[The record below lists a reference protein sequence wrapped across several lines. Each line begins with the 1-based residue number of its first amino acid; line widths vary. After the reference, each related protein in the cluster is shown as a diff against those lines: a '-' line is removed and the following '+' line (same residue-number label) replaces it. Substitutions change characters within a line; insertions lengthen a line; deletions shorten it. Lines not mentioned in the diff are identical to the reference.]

1 MPAILKPHPTTSGL
15 TGPGPV
21 PAPPSGAAAQPGGR
35 RGPEWPALLGG
46 GSAEAGA
53 FRVNVGW
60 QLGDR
65 VFRLVVGLVINV
77 WIVRYLGADGLG
89 LLGFTQSLVGLAA
102 VAGELGLESIVV
114 RDLVRRPGDA
124 PAILGTAAGL
134 RLAGSAIALLVSLA
148 AATLARPG
156 DPGVRALTLLFASV
170 TFFQAMDVVAWWF
183 QSRAAFP
190 PFIAARGAAFV
201 VASALKVA
209 CLLGHAPLV
218 VLAAAIALE
227 GWLAA
232 LGLLLAYR
240 LQGVSLARWR
250 FRPGLARELIGD
262 SWPLILNS
270 VAIVFAA
277 RTDQVMLTL
286 MRGEAENGIY
296 AAAQRLSEILYFIPV
311 ALAAAANP
319 GLLQLHSED
328 RARYTRRLG
337 RLFRVLLWTAIGLAL
352 PLSLFAGP
360 VTRLLFGRAF
370 DASAPVL
377 ALHLWAAPALFLGV
391 AQTNW
396 FIAEGRQRELMARS
410 VVAAVVNIA
419 LNAVLIPPLGAR
431 GSALATLLAYTVAHV
446 LVNAIQ
452 PHTRPLFRLQCRALL
467 PADPT

>member
-1 MPAILKPHPTTSGL
+1 MSSGPTE
-15 TGPGPV
+15 PG
-21 PAPPSGAAAQPGGR
+21 PAPPPSSAAAAPPGSR
-35 RGPEWPALLGG
+35 RGFEWLALLAG
-46 GSAEAGA
+46 GSPEALA

-65 VFRLVVGLVINV
+65 VFRLIAGLVINV
-77 WIVRYLGADGLG
+77 WIIRYLGAEGLG
-89 LLGFTQSLVGLAA
+89 LLGFTQSLVGLVA

-114 RDLVRRPGDA
+114 RDLVRRPGEA
-124 PAILGTAAGL
+124 PAILGTAAAL
-134 RLAGSAIALLVSLA
+134 RLAGSGLALLLSLA

-156 DPGVRALTLLFASV
+156 DESVRALTLLFASV
-170 TFFQAMDVVAWWF
+170 TFFQAMDVIAWWF
-183 QSRAAFP
+183 QSRASFP

-201 VASALKVA
+201 VASAIKVA
-209 CLLGHAPLV
+209 CLVAHAPLV
-218 VLAAAIALE
+218 LLAAAIALE

-240 LQGVSLARWR
+240 LRGASPGRWR
-250 FRPGLARELIGD
+250 FRRDLARQLIGD

-270 VAIVFAA
+270 VAIVFAM

-286 MRGEAENGIY
+286 MRGEGENGIY

-311 ALAAAANP
+311 ALSAAANP
-319 GLLQLHSED
+319 GLLQLYAED

-337 RLFRVLLWTAIGLAL
+337 RLFRLLLWTAVGFAL

-360 VTRLLFGRAF
+360 LTRLLFGEAF
-370 DASAPVL
+370 RASAPVL

-391 AQTNW
+391 AQSNW

-410 VVAAVVNIA
+410 LVGAVVNIA
-419 LNAVLIPPLGAR
+419 LNAILIPPLGAR
-431 GSALATLLAYTVAHV
+431 GSALATLLAYLVAHV
-446 LVNAIQ
+446 LMNAIT

-467 PADPT
+467 PAEPK